1 MASDLEVLTVTPTV
15 PQLKLET
22 RLSGCRSLRDLCGL
36 FCSSEFCSFEF
47 SLEFFRSD
55 YQTLYT
61 AVF

>member
-22 RLSGCRSLRDLCGL
+22 RLSGCRSLRDLYGL
-36 FCSSEFCSFEF
+36 FCSFEF